1 MPIYAAERQ
10 AGRDPLVVLGGAVT
24 FVNPEPLA
32 LFADVIAAGEGEELV
47 PTLVQRIREATGRES
62 LLAGARTGPRLL
74 RARRR
79 GRPTTRP
86 TARCSG

>member
-62 LLAGARTGPRLL
+62 LLQVARTGPRLL
-74 RARRR
+74 RAVGLDARLRSL
-79 GRPTTRP
+79 
-86 TARCSG
+86 TARCAG